1 MSFDAKDLFNKIS
14 RAAKVAEL
22 AALNELLADTS
33 DRIFE
38 DGKAADGSKIGTY
51 SERPWNASEELEEL
65 RGQVPISKLRGQT
78 FFKGGYKELR
88 GKLGRENQFVNLDL
102 TGSLRLSN
110 KVGQINGNMAVG
122 IVGKDEARKARDNEK
137 RFKKVIFGTSK
148 QELAEFEKNYLRI
161 FKQKLK

>member
-1 MSFDAKDLFNKIS
+1 MSFDAKELFNKIS

-33 DRIFE
+33 ERIFE

-51 SERPWNASEELEEL
+51 SERPWNASEELGDL
-65 RGQVPISKLRGQT
+65 KGQVPISKLRGQT

-102 TGSLRLSN
+102 TGSLRLIEQSRADKRQYGCRN
-110 KVGQINGNMAVG
+110 RWKRRSPEGSGQ
-122 IVGKDEARKARDNEK
+122 RK
-137 RFKKVIFGTSK
+137 T
-148 QELAEFEKNYLRI
+148 L
-161 FKQKLK
+161 